1 MESRTIH
8 DGMQSAFR
16 SVLNEPDL
24 ELTDDLSAAEVPG
37 WDSLAHLG
45 LMFNPEA
52 EFDVPFSDVELFQL
66 DNIGR
71 LHRVI
76 DAKLS
81 V

>member
-8 DGMQSAFR
+8 DGMQSVFR

-45 LMFNPEA
+45 LMLNLEA
-52 EFDVPFSDVELFQL
+52 EFDVTFSDVELFQL
-66 DNIGR
+66 DNVGR

-76 DAKLS
+76 EAKLS